1 MNIIRSIDHWFDR
14 SSWLEEKVFFTVLFL
29 GGGGRRE
36 VVNKKPCEE
45 VKVFGGADL
54 KRIWNVFCLPNFMV
68 KSEIIP
74 MLNAVIDSIKTM
86 INDRKKQYTNPLL
99 MERH

>member
-1 MNIIRSIDHWFDR
+1 M
-14 SSWLEEKVFFTVLFL
+14 
-29 GGGGRRE
+29 
-36 VVNKKPCEE
+36 
-45 VKVFGGADL
+45 KVFGGADL
-54 KRIWNVFCLPNFMV
+54 KRIGNVFCLPIFMV

-86 INDRKKQYTNPLL
+86 INDKKKQYTNPLL